1 MSFRGGAR
9 LDPSQVED
17 VRGRGYG
24 GPILVGGGGLGLL
37 LVIAAMLLGINPL
50 ADYAGSPSAIDNAPS
65 TQDCQTGADANRRTD
80 CRAVGFVDS
89 IQKFWS
95 DEFAR
100 RGKTYRSARTVLS
113 SKKRR
118 DASHPN
124 AGHTARLRSA
134 NTGSARAIR
143 PAISMLAIRA
153 VRFSPAS

>member
-17 VRGRGYG
+17 GRGRGYG
-24 GPILVGGGGLGLL
+24 GSNLVGGGGLGILL
-37 LVIAAMLLGINPL
+37 LIAAMLLGINPL

-100 RGKTYRSARTVLS
+100 RDRKSTRLNS
-113 SKKRR
+113 SHVRISYAVFCLKKKKNKNHNV
-118 DASHPN
+118 SEIV
-124 AGHTARLRSA
+124 TM
-134 NTGSARAIR
+134 T
-143 PAISMLAIRA
+143 
-153 VRFSPAS
+153 